1 MTSSEAARD
10 SIGVSSREPPG
21 LLPAGTKGT
30 AATGQAGGRGGGGTS
45 FSTPGATALET
56 QAGRV
61 PRSGQGVGASDSEL
75 SSGPRPQTTT
85 PSSLAP
91 PRTVA
96 PPRGGALPSSPPQS
110 RGGPE
115 SEEEEGDEDN
125 ERRAADDAE
134 EEGEADQQDG
144 PCCRSSLSSSR
155 WGAGGGA
162 GGGGYGRGP
171 AAWDRV
177 RVDGGS
183 GGGGG
188 CRDGGDG
195 RRDSELRGA
204 AARTSAVSK
213 WRSAAWGVGRPR
225 PRTIGSGCGDGA
237 VLTRP
242 ALGTGPRACQW
253 PASFRPQASA
263 CLPEGLPG

>member
-1 MTSSEAARD
+1 MGPVSQLRARQR
-10 SIGVSSREPPG
+10 SGHGRGASPAWGRALGLVTQSFPPG
-21 LLPAGTKGT
+21 H
-30 AATGQAGGRGGGGTS
+30 
-45 FSTPGATALET
+45 AL
-56 QAGRV
+56 R
-61 PRSGQGVGASDSEL
+61 R
-75 SSGPRPQTTT
+75 PRPAPLTT
-85 PSSLAP
+85 PSTPLAP
-91 PRTVA
+91 PREEE
-96 PPRGGALPSSPPQS
+96 PRLHLRPRL

-125 ERRAADDAE
+125 ERRAVEDAE

-162 GGGGYGRGP
+162 GGGGYGRAP

-188 CRDGGDG
+188 CRDGDDG

-213 WRSAAWGVGRPR
+213 WRAAAWGAGRPR
-225 PRTIGSGCGDGA
+225 PRTIGSGGGDGA

-242 ALGTGPRACQW
+242 ALGTGPGACQW

-263 CLPEGLPG
+263 CRPEGLPG

>member
-1 MTSSEAARD
+1 MAGEEVGQVSPLPARQR
-10 SIGVSSREPPG
+10 SRHGRGASPVPGRALGPVTQSFPPG
-21 LLPAGTKGT
+21 PALRRPRPP
-30 AATGQAGGRGGGGTS
+30 TGPAPRRWPRP
-45 FSTPGATALET
+45 PG
-56 QAGRV
+56 
-61 PRSGQGVGASDSEL
+61 GAS
-75 SSGPRPQTTT
+75 
-85 PSSLAP
+85 
-91 PRTVA
+91 
-96 PPRGGALPSSPPQS
+96 PSSPPQS

>member
-1 MTSSEAARD
+1 MEPGHGRRLATCCRDQKHCGPGPGGLRGRRWDQFLRSGRHSAWDTGGAR
-10 SIGVSSREPPG
+10 PP
-21 LLPAGTKGT
+21 L
-30 AATGQAGGRGGGGTS
+30 
-45 FSTPGATALET
+45 
-56 QAGRV
+56 
-61 PRSGQGVGASDSEL
+61 RSGQGVGAGDSEL
-75 SSGPRPQTTT
+75 SSGPRPSRVT
-85 PSSLAP
+85 PHLVSHALRSVGP
-91 PRTVA
+91 T
-96 PPRGGALPSSPPQS
+96 PRGGASLSSPPQS

-125 ERRAADDAE
+125 ERRAAEDAE

-162 GGGGYGRGP
+162 GVGGYGRGP

-195 RRDSELRGA
+195 RRDPELRGA

-213 WRSAAWGVGRPR
+213 WRAAAWGAGRPR
-225 PRTIGSGCGDGA
+225 PRTIGGGGGDGA
-237 VLTRP
+237 ALTRP
-242 ALGTGPRACQW
+242 ASGPAPGLVSGRRPLGLRPPRAV
-253 PASFRPQASA
+253 RRA
-263 CLPEGLPG
+263 CPGR

>member
-1 MTSSEAARD
+1 MAFFFCQRETPEERAYRHRLATSLPGPQALWPRARRAA
-10 SIGVSSREPPG
+10 GEEVGPVSQLRARQRSGHGRGASPASGRALGLVTQSFPPG
-21 LLPAGTKGT
+21 H
-30 AATGQAGGRGGGGTS
+30 
-45 FSTPGATALET
+45 AL
-56 QAGRV
+56 R
-61 PRSGQGVGASDSEL
+61 R
-75 SSGPRPQTTT
+75 PRPAPLTT
-85 PSSLAP
+85 PSTPLAP
-91 PRTVA
+91 PREEE
-96 PPRGGALPSSPPQS
+96 PRLHLRPRL

-125 ERRAADDAE
+125 ERRAVEDAE

-162 GGGGYGRGP
+162 GGGGYGRAP

-188 CRDGGDG
+188 CRDGDDG

-204 AARTSAVSK
+204 AARTSAVIFH
-213 WRSAAWGVGRPR
+213 
-225 PRTIGSGCGDGA
+225 TMC
-237 VLTRP
+237 
-242 ALGTGPRACQW
+242 
-253 PASFRPQASA
+253 
-263 CLPEGLPG
+263 